1 MAGRAWNGCGDIS
14 RHDADRSLG
23 CRRAAW
29 ARTDGPSGKG
39 RKWERAYLVGLT
51 AGAAFGVGI
60 VRSIKN
66 SLSGFLLAAGAGF
79 AIWAFGRRGA
89 EGKRKASIR
98 SKRETGKDGLGLRST
113 E

>member
-14 RHDADRSLG
+14 RRDADRSLG

-51 AGAAFGVGI
+51 VGAAFGVGI

-66 SLSGFLLAAGAGF
+66 GLSGFLLARVLDLRSGPLGEGVQRAK
-79 AIWAFGRRGA
+79 
-89 EGKRKASIR
+89 GKRPSDQN
-98 SKRETGKDGLGLRST
+98 GKLGRMG
-113 E
+113 

>member
-1 MAGRAWNGCGDIS
+1 MVAETF
-14 RHDADRSLG
+14 LG
-23 CRRAAW
+23 TMLIAAW
-29 ARTDGPSGKG
+29 AAVVLRGLERTALAARKG

-51 AGAAFGVGI
+51 VGAAFGVGI

-79 AIWAFGRRGA
+79 AIWAIGRRGA

-98 SKRETGKDGLGLRST
+98 SKRETGEDGLGLRST